1 MKNNIK
7 VRAIIQSRMSSKRL
21 RGKSLMPV
29 NGIPLLFRVIENV
42 KNLPFINDI
51 VIATTN
57 LEADKP
63 IAYISEKLKIN
74 CILGS
79 SSNVLS
85 RFIKASLD
93 MNDTDVII
101 RFTADNPI
109 CINEIAKKMFLS
121 FNDKDYLAI
130 KDLSHIVPEF
140 IRTRALRKLATIT
153 NRQEDLEHVTP
164 FFRSN
169 EGKRIFNIKLLSN
182 DYDGLRPDLDKYL
195 TIDTK
200 DDLIR
205 LECIFSKLEKNK
217 MFNINKLFKTTEI
230 VLNEI

>member
-1 MKNNIK
+1 MRNNIK

-42 KNLPFINDI
+42 KKLPFISDI

-109 CINEIAKKMFLS
+109 CINEIAEKMFLS

-140 IRTRALRKLATIT
+140 IRTHALRKLAKIT

-205 LECIFSKLEKNK
+205 LDSIFSKLEKNK